1 MIGSNLL
8 ITWNTYIVV
17 NAVKFPMAGE
27 RDPERPISIRFLEG
41 KNRKKASI
49 GLVLTVNY
57 GQQMRLSSLISTY
70 IEKTRTRVPLEEQV
84 IPVQEYPAG
93 KQGSP
98 LQSSGGFLR
107 RRLMLSNACTEAK
120 ISVIIDMKT

>member
-1 MIGSNLL
+1 MIGSNLP
-8 ITWNTYIVV
+8 ITWDTYNVV

-27 RDPERPISIRFLEG
+27 RDPERPISNRFLVG
-41 KNRKKASI
+41 KKLKEVSI

-57 GQQMRLSSLISTY
+57 NQQMRLSSLMSTY
-70 IEKTRTRVPLEEQV
+70 IAMTRTRVPFEEQV
-84 IPVQEYPAG
+84 IPVQEYLAG

-98 LQSSGGFLR
+98 LQSSGGFLK

-120 ISVIIDMKT
+120 ISVIVNNKA